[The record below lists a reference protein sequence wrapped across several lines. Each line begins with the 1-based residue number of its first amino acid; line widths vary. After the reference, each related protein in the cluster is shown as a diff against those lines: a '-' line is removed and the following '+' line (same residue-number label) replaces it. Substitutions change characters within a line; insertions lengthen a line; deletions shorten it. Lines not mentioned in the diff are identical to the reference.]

1 MKTAIQAFLGMN
13 DSGARLVDLLRQRGI
28 ERIFVGGLATDYCVK
43 HTVLDGLR
51 ENFKVAL
58 LTDSVRGV
66 NLKPGDSERA
76 IRRNASC
83 RRRDRIGLTTKCR
96 INCVRPSGMVTGL
109 SLYPFCSLLNLR

>member
-1 MKTAIQAFLGMN
+1 MGSDEDGYSGFLGIN
-13 DSGARLVDLLRQRGI
+13 DSGAKLVDLLRQLGI

-51 ENFKVAL
+51 EKFKVVL

-76 IRRNASC
+76 ITEMLHAGAEIVA
-83 RRRDRIGLTTKCR
+83 DLQQ
-96 INCVRPSGMVTGL
+96 VTE
-109 SLYPFCSLLNLR
+109 